1 MLDVYISEE
10 IITQKEKKIYTVKK
24 VNAICDDCWIHLVA
38 PSDEEIEKLVQE
50 LDVPEEFLRYPL
62 DDEER
67 PRVDIDEDNGDQLII
82 MDIPY
87 YYEDDHPDQYETV
100 PLGIII
106 KKRQIITVSLR
117 DIPLLGTF
125 INNQVKDCNV
135 QFRNRFA
142 IQIMLVAAKEY
153 LRLLR
158 LVDRSIESSDRELA
172 KTTTN
177 RELYR
182 LLALSKTLVYFSTS
196 LKSDEAV
203 LEKLMRGRAIRQYA
217 EDEELLD
224 DILIEFKQAREMVD
238 IYMSVAN
245 HTMDAYASII
255 DNNLNDNM
263 KIMTAATIA
272 LSVPTIISSFFG
284 QNCLMPW
291 DKGFSSQPQP
301 FIVFI
306 LAGVLSV
313 CLAIVV
319 LRRHRML

>member
-182 LLALSKTLVYFSTS
+182 LLELSKTLVYFSTS

-224 DILIEFKQAREMVD
+224 DVLIEFKQAREMAD

-255 DNNLNDNM
+255 DNNLNDIM

-301 FIVFI
+301 FIVLI